1 MTCGVLL
8 LAAGQS
14 TRMRGTDKL
23 LRDIDGI
30 PLIRRSAI
38 QCCQTGL
45 PVWVTLPPGSPRADH
60 LNGMDITEVPVAG
73 PMSVSIAAGL
83 AHAPAEITHMIIVL
97 ADMPDITTD
106 HIAAIAQAA
115 RGSDRI
121 WRGATAQGKPG
132 HPVALPA
139 RLFPTLINAPQ
150 SDHGAGSVIRAEH
163 AELLRLPGQ
172 AAITDLDTPEAWEA
186 WEASRHT

>member
-23 LRDIDGI
+23 LRRIDGV

-38 QCCQTGL
+38 QCAQTGL

-60 LNGMDITEVPVAG
+60 LHGIDITSIPVSG
-73 PMSVSIAAGL
+73 PMSVSIAAGVSQ
-83 AHAPAEITHMIIVL
+83 APHDITHMIITL
-97 ADMPDITTD
+97 ADMPDITAD
-106 HIAAIAQAA
+106 HIMEIAQAA
-115 RGSDRI
+115 QGTDQI
-121 WRGATAQGKPG
+121 WRGATAQGQPG

-139 RLFPTLINAPQ
+139 RLFPALIAAPQ
-150 SDHGAGSVIRAEH
+150 SDHGAGSVIKSEH
-163 AELLRLPGQ
+163 TQLVRLPGQ
-172 AAITDLDTPEAWEA
+172 AAITDLDTPEAWA
-186 WEASRHT
+186 SWEASRAR